1 MLIVLP
7 GVIAVNGTLAVTGT
21 AVMTKGINDLVNGVT
36 TTQFNNGDRPESR
49 TFAKGIEGKL
59 NGKKVHYRVDAEPQ
73 GHKLQIQ
80 CNEVKKIDYRL
91 DYKSVNSIKTAINEI
106 PNDLKK
112 RLTQG
117 KLQEMAKAI
126 YRAAKSLK

>member
-1 MLIVLP
+1 MP

-49 TFAKGIEGKL
+49 TFAKGIEGKY

-73 GHKLQIQ
+73 GKKLQIQ
-80 CNEVKKIDYRL
+80 CNENKVPDFRLKYEKI
-91 DYKSVNSIKTAINEI
+91 NSIKDAIEQI
-106 PNDLKK
+106 PKAVKK
-112 RLTQG
+112 NLTQG
-117 KLQEMAKAI
+117 KLQDMAKAV
-126 YRAAKSLK
+126 YRAAQSLK